1 MTIQTTHKEGLVFK
15 GKAGEWFGIWIVNLL
30 LTIVTVGIYSAWA
43 KVRTK
48 KYFYQ
53 NTYVA
58 GRNFDYHATGM
69 QILIGRIIVVVA
81 ILAYSLISA
90 ISPILAVLLLVC
102 LIAVFPLLIVRSAAF
117 NARSSSWAN
126 VRFNFDGT
134 YGQACKVYLLYPIL
148 CALTLYTTFPF
159 LTRAM
164 QRFGIGHHLLG
175 KSRFR
180 FDSGIWPFYR
190 AYLVAAAFVI
200 AGGIGFAI
208 IATPALATAN
218 APGAEMAVVAALM
231 TGYFVLIAA
240 IVFGAILFQVLIRNH
255 LYNHTTLGEANHRLS
270 SSISPGRY
278 VWIAVSNAAVT
289 FLSLGLMLP
298 WAQVR
303 LAKYLAD
310 HTGIVPNGS
319 LDDFKGE
326 ILASGNAIGDAYS
339 DLEGVDLGLA
349 I

>member
-1 MTIQTTHKEGLVFK
+1 MYRPEKRNERHGAVTIQTTHKEGLVFK

-134 YGQACKVYLLYPIL
+134 YGQACKV
-148 CALTLYTTFPF
+148 
-159 LTRAM
+159 
-164 QRFGIGHHLLG
+164 
-175 KSRFR
+175 
-180 FDSGIWPFYR
+180 
-190 AYLVAAAFVI
+190 YLVAAAFVI